1 MFLSALLRVP
11 LPLILKNSFL
21 RRRVLGKNANL
32 PTGFTAWGLSIAL
45 NISCAKSDCDYS
57 SLFQGMSGVWWAG

>member
-1 MFLSALLRVP
+1 MFSSALLRVP

-21 RRRVLGKNANL
+21 RRVLGKNANL
-32 PTGFTAWGLSIAL
+32 STDFRAWGLFIAL

-57 SLFQGMSGVWWAG
+57 SLFQGMSGVW